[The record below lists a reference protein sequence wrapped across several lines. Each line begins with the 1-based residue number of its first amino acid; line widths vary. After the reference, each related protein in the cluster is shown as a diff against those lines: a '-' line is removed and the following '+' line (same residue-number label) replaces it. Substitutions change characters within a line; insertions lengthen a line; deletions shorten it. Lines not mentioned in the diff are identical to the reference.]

1 MSPSLGPSQMSEL
14 FCGSV
19 DMTSETSVFTGVA
32 RARNEYVRGKRG
44 PQMSFGARQARAVQI
59 SGDHPPRILQ
69 NHVAKSVTLPRKW
82 RAIREAALWFSGC
95 CFRASMRV
103 LH

>member
-59 SGDHPPRILQ
+59 SGELSA
-69 NHVAKSVTLPRKW
+69 NRK
-82 RAIREAALWFSGC
+82 LS
-95 CFRASMRV
+95 CFRAGISPV
-103 LH
+103 KSASSQEINY